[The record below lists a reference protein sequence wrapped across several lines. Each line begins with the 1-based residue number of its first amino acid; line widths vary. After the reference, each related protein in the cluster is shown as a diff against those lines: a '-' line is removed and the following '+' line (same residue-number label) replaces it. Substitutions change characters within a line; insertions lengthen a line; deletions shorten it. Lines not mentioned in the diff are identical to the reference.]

1 MKLDPYATD
10 KTQLKMDL
18 GIETVSLPK
27 YHLGQKSLDSG
38 LGNSLFALISK
49 AQA

>member
-18 GIETVSLPK
+18 RSETVRLPK
-27 YHLGQKSLDSG
+27 YHHQGQKSLDSG
-38 LGNSLFALISK
+38 LGTVCLR
-49 AQA
+49 